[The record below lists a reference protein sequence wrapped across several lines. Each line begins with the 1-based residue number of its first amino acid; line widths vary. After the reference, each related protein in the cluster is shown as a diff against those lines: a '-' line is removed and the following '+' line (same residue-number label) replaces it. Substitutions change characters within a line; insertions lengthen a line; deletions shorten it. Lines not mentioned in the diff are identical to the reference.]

1 MTSIMER
8 IKRFKLWPIIVWLII
23 WEAASII
30 IGEKILIAS
39 PFDTLST
46 LWSLLKTSSLYI
58 AITTSLLHVLIGFLI
73 ALILGFILGVE
84 AFYHKHLKE
93 LIDPFMAVIKSI
105 PVASF
110 IILVLIMVS
119 ADHLSIIIAFL
130 MVLPLVYENVYK
142 GLSETEKD
150 LIEVSEVYEL
160 DLKKRFRYIY
170 LESVYPYL
178 DNACHLG
185 LSYAFKAGIAAEV
198 IGLPDNSIGEH
209 LYEAKIYLA
218 TSELFA
224 WTFIIIVV
232 SALCTKIV
240 SCLYDKAVKYLR
252 SGV

>member
-58 AITTSLLHVLIGFLI
+58 AITTSLLHVLTGFLI
-73 ALILGFILGVE
+73 ASILGFILGVE

-119 ADHLSIIIAFL
+119 ADHLTIVIAFL

-142 GLSETEKD
+142 GLNETKKD

-198 IGLPDNSIGEH
+198 NGLPDNSIGEH
-209 LYEAKIYLA
+209 LYVAKI
-218 TSELFA
+218 
-224 WTFIIIVV
+224 
-232 SALCTKIV
+232 
-240 SCLYDKAVKYLR
+240 
-252 SGV
+252 